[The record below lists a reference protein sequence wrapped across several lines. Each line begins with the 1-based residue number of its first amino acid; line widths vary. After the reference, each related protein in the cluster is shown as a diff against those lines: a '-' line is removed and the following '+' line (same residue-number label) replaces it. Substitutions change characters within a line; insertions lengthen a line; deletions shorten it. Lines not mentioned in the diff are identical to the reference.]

1 MRNDPWC
8 DQGWTITRGKAQMLK
23 ELWAML
29 QEVTGLEDDKV
40 LVSVQDNPAGNA
52 MEAGT
57 ILPEPQHEAEWFAKL
72 AARPA
77 LKIPF

>member
-1 MRNDPWC
+1 
-8 DQGWTITRGKAQMLK
+8 
-23 ELWAML
+23 ML